1 MLHFVATNDGLF
13 LEDFD
18 GVALVG
24 LFVASQI
31 HLEREKEGEGGER
44 RGEESRRGR
53 VLRREEWEEWGM
65 GGEERRRGRDGGKEG
80 GEGGGGRE
88 GLTERVRMRGGRRK
102 GEGQRKK

>member
-24 LFVASQI
+24 LFVTSQI
-31 HLEREKEGEGGER
+31 HLEREKEGEGGGR
-44 RGEESRRGR
+44 RGEESGRGR
-53 VLRREEWEEWGM
+53 VLRREEWGM
-65 GGEERRRGRDGGKEG
+65 GGEERRGGTDGGKEG